1 MWICDTDQFIARHGM
16 ALIFL
21 NPCWSSLKH
30 LWFAETYIANIYYV
44 VIGLDSTHILKNS
57 FTPPDN
63 FTTAGSSNLHVFELR
78 KPELKVENQ
87 ACISKSWKIHRKTSA
102 FALPQPPTELPCR
115 PLNLFA
121 YSICIS
127 ILLHQ
132 NLNLPKQVAAHIWL
146 CSWKCPQTRLLN
158 KGPDAAFL
166 MQGFIPCCSHDNF
179 RQTCAE
185 ILIIS
190 EEYELKSSSHVC
202 CVFQSAAAESSH
214 GLFPVDISSVFR
226 LQFLDTIK
234 HTHTHKDLTC

>member
-1 MWICDTDQFIARHGM
+1 MS
-16 ALIFL
+16 L
-21 NPCWSSLKH
+21 NW
-30 LWFAETYIANIYYV
+30 
-44 VIGLDSTHILKNS
+44 
-57 FTPPDN
+57 
-63 FTTAGSSNLHVFELR
+63 
-78 KPELKVENQ
+78 ENQ

-166 MQGFIPCCSHDNF
+166 MQYYFAVEPYLSMLFSLRYQGFIPCCSHDNF

-234 HTHTHKDLTC
+234 NTRTQKDLTC